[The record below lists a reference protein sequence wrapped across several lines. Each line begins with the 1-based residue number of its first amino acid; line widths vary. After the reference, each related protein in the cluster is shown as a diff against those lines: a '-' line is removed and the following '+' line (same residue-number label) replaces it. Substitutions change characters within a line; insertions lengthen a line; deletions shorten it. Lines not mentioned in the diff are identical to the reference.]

1 MSQRKAA
8 KHKHTVYC
16 TVNGCKYTSRQWV
29 IDVSQFNEWGKAQQ
43 NSVFSTKCPK
53 HQTELVTIDKLKIK

>member
-16 TVNGCKYTSRQWV
+16 PVNGCKYTSRQWV
-29 IDVSQFNEWGKAQQ
+29 VDWSKWKISQKE
-43 NSVFSTKCPK
+43 SVYSTKCPK
-53 HQTELVTIDKLKIK
+53 HQTKLVTIDNLKSNKLC

>member
-1 MSQRKAA
+1 MSQRKSA

-29 IDVSQFNEWGKAQQ
+29 FKSQFKFSQKE
-43 NSVFSTKCPK
+43 SVFSTKCPK
-53 HQTELVTIDKLKIK
+53 HQTELVTIDKIKQK

>member
-16 TVNGCKYTSRQWV
+16 PIDGCTYTSRQWV
-29 IDVSQFNEWGKAQQ
+29 VDISHFKDWGISQR

-53 HQTELVTIDKLKIK
+53 HQTKLVTIDDLKIK